1 MSKKLLLAAAL
12 ASASWGLASWVPA
25 ALADDVKIGALM
37 DVTGPIASF
46 IPPLTNAVTLAIK
59 HVNDQGGLLK
69 GKAALAVGDTQGA
82 AQTAV
87 DAASKL
93 ANVENAA
100 IIMGAL
106 MSGTTI
112 SAANAVTIP
121 AGVVVISPT
130 ATSPAITDLD
140 DKDTVFRLVPSD
152 NYQGEVLA
160 RMVLAAGIKKVA
172 VTFVNNDYG
181 VGIGNTFM
189 AAYKTAGGT
198 ITASAKH
205 EEKKNSYRSELATL
219 AASGAEAL
227 VVVAYAGDSGGV
239 IVKQAIEGG
248 LFAKFIGTD
257 GLRDEALIKAVGAKA
272 LETSFFSSPTSP
284 ADNAAQATLHKL
296 YNDAFKEGADKA
308 FVDQVYDATF
318 LAALAVEQA
327 GSADRGKM
335 GAALRAV
342 TSGKGEVI
350 LPGEWGKAKKLIG
363 EKKAVTYVG
372 AGGAYVFDAKGDV
385 KGYIGKFVVDGDK
398 YKQVEILQ

>member
-1 MSKKLLLAAAL
+1 MKNKLLLAVALTLSSWGAL
-12 ASASWGLASWVPA
+12 AQ
-25 ALADDVKIGALM
+25 DTKIGALM

-59 HVNDQGGLLK
+59 HVNDQGGLLS

-82 AQTAV
+82 AQTSV
-87 DAASKL
+87 DAAGKL
-93 ANVENAA
+93 VNVESAA
-100 IIMGAL
+100 IVMGAL

-112 SAANAVTIP
+112 TAANAVTIP
-121 AGVVVISPT
+121 AGVVMISPT
-130 ATSPAITDLD
+130 ATSPAMTDLE

-160 RMVLAAGIKKVA
+160 RMVLKEGIKKVA

-189 AAYKTAGGT
+189 AAYKAAGGT

-219 AASGAEAL
+219 AASGADAL
-227 VVVAYAGDSGGV
+227 VVVAYAGDSGGT
-239 IVKQAIEGG
+239 IVKQSIEGG
-248 LFAKFIGTD
+248 LFTRFIGTD

-272 LETSFFSSPTSP
+272 LATSFFSSPTSP
-284 ADNAAQATLHKL
+284 ADNAAQGTLHKL

-318 LAALAVEQA
+318 LAALTVEQA
-327 GSADRGKM
+327 GSADRSKM
-335 GAALRAV
+335 SAALRAV

-350 LPGEWGKAKKLIG
+350 LPGEWAKAKKLIA

-385 KGYIGKFVVDGDK
+385 KGFIGKFVVDGEK

>member
-1 MSKKLLLAAAL
+1 MKKQLAL
-12 ASASWGLASWVPA
+12 AL
-25 ALADDVKIGALM
+25 ALALSSFSALAQDVKIGALM
-37 DVTGPIASF
+37 DITGPIASF
-46 IPPLTNAVTLAIK
+46 IPPLQNAVALAIK

-87 DAASKL
+87 DAAGKL
-93 ANVENAA
+93 VNVENSSV
-100 IIMGAL
+100 IMGAL

-112 SAANAVTIP
+112 TAANAVTIP
-121 AGVVVISPT
+121 AGVVIISPT

-152 NYQGEVLA
+152 NYQGDVLA

-189 AAYKTAGGT
+189 AAYKAAGGT
-198 ITASAKH
+198 VTASAKH
-205 EEKKNSYRSELATL
+205 EEKKSSYRSELATL

-239 IVKQAIEGG
+239 IVKQSIEGG
-248 LFAKFIGTD
+248 LFTRFIGTD

-284 ADNAAQATLHKL
+284 ADNAAQGALHKM
-296 YNDAFKEGADKA
+296 YNEAYKEGADKA

-318 LAALAVEQA
+318 LAALAVEKA
-327 GSADRGKM
+327 GSGDRAKI

-342 TSGKGEVI
+342 ASGKGEKI
-350 LPGEWGKAKKLIG
+350 MPGEWAKAKKLIG
-363 EKKAVTYVG
+363 EGKDVTYVG
-372 AGGAYVFDAKGDV
+372 AGGAYAFDARGDV

-398 YKQVEILQ
+398 YKQLEVMQ

>member
-1 MSKKLLLAAAL
+1 MKNKLLLAVAL
-12 ASASWGLASWVPA
+12 TLSSWG
-25 ALADDVKIGALM
+25 ALADDTKIGALM

-59 HVNDQGGLLK
+59 HVNDQGGLLG

-82 AQTAV
+82 AQTSV
-87 DAASKL
+87 DAAGKL
-93 ANVENAA
+93 VNVEGAA
-100 IIMGAL
+100 IVMGAL

-112 SAANAVTIP
+112 TAANAVTIP
-121 AGVVVISPT
+121 AGVVMISPT
-130 ATSPAITDLD
+130 ATSPAMTDLE

-160 RMVLAAGIKKVA
+160 RMVLKEGIKKVA

-189 AAYKTAGGT
+189 AAYKAAGGT

-219 AASGAEAL
+219 AASGADAL
-227 VVVAYAGDSGGV
+227 VVVAYAGDSGGT
-239 IVKQAIEGG
+239 IVKQSIEGG
-248 LFAKFIGTD
+248 LFTRFIGTD

-272 LETSFFSSPTSP
+272 LATSFFSSPTSP
-284 ADNAAQATLHKL
+284 ADNAAQGTLHKL

-318 LAALAVEQA
+318 LAALTVEQA
-327 GSADRGKM
+327 GSADRSKM
-335 GAALRAV
+335 SAALRAV

-350 LPGEWGKAKKLIG
+350 LPGEWAKAKKLIA

-385 KGYIGKFVVDGDK
+385 KGYIGKFVVDGEK

>member
-1 MSKKLLLAAAL
+1 MKNKLLLAVALTLSSWGAL
-12 ASASWGLASWVPA
+12 AQ
-25 ALADDVKIGALM
+25 DTKIGALM

-59 HVNDQGGLLK
+59 HVNDQGGLLG

-82 AQTAV
+82 AQTSV
-87 DAASKL
+87 DAAGKL
-93 ANVENAA
+93 VNVESAA
-100 IIMGAL
+100 IVMGAL

-112 SAANAVTIP
+112 TAANAVTIP
-121 AGVVVISPT
+121 AGVVMISPT
-130 ATSPAITDLD
+130 ATSPAMTDLE

-160 RMVLAAGIKKVA
+160 RMVLKEGIKKVA

-189 AAYKTAGGT
+189 AAYKAAGGT

-219 AASGAEAL
+219 AASGADAL
-227 VVVAYAGDSGGV
+227 VVVAYAGDSGGT
-239 IVKQAIEGG
+239 IVKQSIEGG
-248 LFAKFIGTD
+248 LFTRFIGTD

-272 LETSFFSSPTSP
+272 LATSFFSSPTSP
-284 ADNAAQATLHKL
+284 ADNAAQGTLHKL

-318 LAALAVEQA
+318 LAALTVEQA
-327 GSADRGKM
+327 GSADRSKM
-335 GAALRAV
+335 SAALRAV

-350 LPGEWGKAKKLIG
+350 LPGEWAKAKKLIA

-385 KGYIGKFVVDGDK
+385 KGYIGKFVVDGEK